1 MIEVDGAT
9 KVFHS
14 LDGADV
20 LALRGVSLSIKRNE
34 FVSVVG
40 PSGCGKSTLLRLI
53 AGLILPSSG
62 TVKIDGMNVDAPR
75 RDIGIV
81 FQAPTLLPWSNVL
94 ANVLFPLKVLRRM
107 DADSEARA
115 YDLLK
120 LVGLGDFAKK
130 MPSELSGGMQQRA
143 AICRALIHDPGILL
157 MDEPFGALDALTREE
172 MSMEL
177 LRIWSER
184 PKTIVFV
191 THSVPEAVLLADRA
205 VVMTPRPGR
214 IVEII
219 DILLPRPRSYEQ
231 ESERNFHE
239 CARRIRQHIFGRQR
253 AADRVGAA

>member
-9 KVFHS
+9 KVFRS

-20 LALRGVSLSIKRNE
+20 LALRGVSLSIQRNE

-62 TVKIDGMNVDAPR
+62 TVKIDGIDVDAPR

-120 LVGLGDFAKK
+120 LVGLGDFA
-130 MPSELSGGMQQRA
+130 EEDA
-143 AICRALIHDPGILL
+143 VRALGGHAAAGGDLPGSH
-157 MDEPFGALDALTREE
+157 P
-172 MSMEL
+172 
-177 LRIWSER
+177 
-184 PKTIVFV
+184 
-191 THSVPEAVLLADRA
+191 
-205 VVMTPRPGR
+205 
-214 IVEII
+214 
-219 DILLPRPRSYEQ
+219 
-231 ESERNFHE
+231 
-239 CARRIRQHIFGRQR
+239 
-253 AADRVGAA
+253 